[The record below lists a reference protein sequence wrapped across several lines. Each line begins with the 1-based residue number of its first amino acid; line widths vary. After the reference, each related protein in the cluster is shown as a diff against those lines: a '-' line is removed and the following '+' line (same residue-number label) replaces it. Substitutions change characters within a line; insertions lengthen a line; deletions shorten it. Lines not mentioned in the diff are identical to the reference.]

1 MQLAKSHS
9 HGAIERKRGKKKKKK
24 NLGTYRLQ
32 SKMSQFRFKRYSK
45 SNRDF
50 SSQQVPASTTLIIHA
65 EQGLMD
71 CLGSWEIMGPYSQL
85 GLEMLNRSPLRAA
98 WLSASIN
105 QGGPSFVAV
114 FPKGST

>member
-9 HGAIERKRGKKKKKK
+9 HGAVGRKRGEKKKKT
-24 NLGTYRLQ
+24 LGTYRLQ
-32 SKMSQFRFKRYSK
+32 SKMSQFHFTRYSK

-114 FPKGST
+114 FPKGLT